1 MNRDEAKTKR
11 SQKQGW
17 GWYEWLFV
25 RYYLE
30 SVPGINFCYDIY
42 FDDIPPTWEQT
53 KDLLS
58 MISVVDTLLL
68 GFSFSIV
75 GSVSFDELVAAD
87 TRWSTTVAAGTNAT
101 FYNNFENSFVQNGL
115 NSWKG
120 LIVYQVPSVA
130 FNGTCTAATC
140 FLFTSLMAVV
150 LMIMDGLGKELQ
162 PYEDEEGNKQ
172 ILHSWWRY
180 AKYVVMIAHAFMV
193 LGILYSLF
201 AYTALLQIKIPN
213 YANACNTYSDFTS
226 AFACTKAYSD
236 TFMRII
242 FFLVISLIVG
252 ILGLGTADRYRT
264 ARLINDHR
272 YMIKNRNK
280 VDDFVVPVRSCGV
293 LMPQYNPVLYGENY
307 VKSPLSRIAADY
319 SCCGYPSKEDE
330 FDPKKYAERNEE
342 YPPPPPPTSSSSS
355 QPPPQQPLPSYDR
368 SMSTATALG
377 THSLQQS
384 MPHTTSNSFFGGSIN
399 DNRYRGGDDIIPP
412 MSSSGMQPERTVPTG
427 QYSDSL
433 Y

>member
-1 MNRDEAKTKR
+1 MASQMNSTEASSTARKPKTK
-11 SQKQGW
+11 SGW

-42 FDDIPPTWEQT
+42 FDDNPPKWDQT

-75 GSVSFDELVAAD
+75 GSVNYDELIEAD
-87 TRWSTTVAAGTNAT
+87 TRWSTAAAGTPNAT
-101 FYNNFENSFVQNGL
+101 FYNNFENSFIQNGL

-120 LIVYQVPSVA
+120 LIVYQMPSVA

-150 LMIMDGLGKELQ
+150 IMMMDGLGKDLE

-172 ILHSWWRY
+172 VLHSWWRY
-180 AKYVVMIAHAFMV
+180 AKYVVMIAHGFMI

-201 AYTALLQIKIPN
+201 AYTALLQIKIPV
-213 YANACNTYSDFTS
+213 YASGCNTYSDFS
-226 AFACTKAYSD
+226 SVFACTKAYSD

-264 ARLINDHR
+264 ARIINDHR
-272 YMIKNRNK
+272 YIMKNRHK
-280 VDDFVVPVRSCGV
+280 VDDFVVPVRACG
-293 LMPQYNPVLYGENY
+293 LLIPQYNPALYGDNY
-307 VKSPLSRIAADY
+307 VKSPLSRLPFP
-319 SCCGYPSKEDE
+319 GRPSIEDE
-330 FDPKKYAERNEE
+330 YDPKKYREKNME
-342 YPPPPPPTSSSSS
+342 YPPPSPSSSSD
-355 QPPPQQPLPSYDR
+355 QPPQPQESPSIA
-368 SMSTATALG
+368 TATAVG
-377 THSLQQS
+377 TRSSQQLV
-384 MPHTTSNSFFGGSIN
+384 PPTTSSFFGGSYN
-399 DNRYRGGDDIIPP
+399 DKRYGGDVIPP
-412 MSSSGMQPERTVPTG
+412 MSTSGVYPAERIAQNRPRE
-427 QYSDSL
+427 YP